1 MSYSTNNKDHSIA
14 ASPFLLPKTSLLKL
28 FTPLVERFT
37 GLSALHKHYLKRPT
51 SSDTKTFLR
60 HTLNTLGIEH
70 SVFNLSDA
78 NIPKD
83 GPLIIVANH
92 PLGGVEGVIL
102 ANILLDFRPDL
113 LVMANHFLKRI
124 PELSSLFIGVNV
136 FEGKDAIRENMNAIK
151 QTNQHLA
158 NNGALLIFPAG
169 EVSTYDKKSGLL
181 QDKQWNR
188 LVGKLVQNHQASCL
202 PVFIGGANSKTFY
215 FAGRIHPLLRTL
227 LLGRELLNK
236 KGKNISVTGGSLIAS
251 NELKKL
257 NNAYE
262 ITNYLRLNTYLIP
275 QKAQDHSAPLGIET
289 SQVKQEDIWPD
300 ISAIDLYQA
309 IQDLPDSA
317 LLVKQKQF
325 STYISNAKEM
335 GVILTQIG
343 IIRERNFRAVGEGTG
358 KRIDLDEFDQSYLHL
373 FIWDEDKKAIVG
385 AYRLGLVD
393 DLIQEGGIDRLYS
406 RTLFNFNEAFI
417 KRQTKAIEM
426 GRSVIDQPYQRSL
439 TPLLL
444 LWKGIATYVYRNPE
458 YQTLFGPVSITG
470 EYQALTHQLIIQ
482 CLTTHYYDQQS
493 AKLVKAI
500 NPVESK
506 KTFWSLSMLTGLAD
520 LQLLSN
526 LVSRL
531 ENGRSLP
538 VLIRQYLSLNGRF
551 VCFNVDPDFN
561 QAVDGLIIVN
571 LPLVEKHTLGKYMG
585 QEEAEIYIKQHSASL
600 NSNITSS
607 EEYNER

>member
-1 MSYSTNNKDHSIA
+1 MASTENNRHNMSSY
-14 ASPFLLPKTSLLKL
+14 SPFLLPKTPLLRL
-28 FTPLVERFT
+28 LSPIVERIT
-37 GLSALHKHYLKRPT
+37 GLSTLHKHYMKRP
-51 SSDTKTFLR
+51 SDKDTQTFLT
-60 HTLNTLGIEH
+60 HTLDTLGIEYTVSH
-70 SVFNLSDA
+70 LDES

-83 GPLIIVANH
+83 GPLVIVANH

-102 ANILLDFRPDL
+102 AKILLQYRPDL

-124 PELSSLFIGVNV
+124 PELDSLFIGVNV
-136 FEGKDAIRENMNAIK
+136 FEGKEAIRENLHAIK
-151 QTNQHLA
+151 QANKHLS
-158 NNGALLIFPAG
+158 NKGALLIFPAG
-169 EVSTYDKKSGLL
+169 EVSTYSKKSGQL
-181 QDKQWNR
+181 QDKTWNR
-188 LVGKLVQNHQASCL
+188 LAGKLAQSHNANCL
-202 PVFIGGANSKTFY
+202 PIFIGGRNSKSFY
-215 FAGRIHPLLRTL
+215 AAGRIHPILRTL

-236 KGKNISVTGGSLIAS
+236 KGKNISVLGGNLIS
-251 NELKKL
+251 TNELRKL
-257 NNAYE
+257 NDADE
-262 ITNYLRLNTYLIP
+262 ITKYLRLNTYLIN
-275 QKAQDHSAPLGIET
+275 QREKAGSAQDSSTQQALQTYET
-289 SQVKQEDIWPD
+289 PIRDDIP
-300 ISAIDLYQA
+300 AVDLFQA

-358 KRIDLDEFDQSYLHL
+358 KEVDLDDFDQNYLHL
-373 FIWDEDKKAIVG
+373 FIWDENSNAIVG

-393 DLIQEGGIDRLYS
+393 SLLQKGGINSLYS
-406 RTLFNFNEAFI
+406 RTLFNFDERFI
-417 KRQTKAIEM
+417 RNQTKAIEM
-426 GRSVIDQPYQRSL
+426 GRSVIDAPYQRNL
-439 TPLLL
+439 TPLLM

-458 YQTLFGPVSITG
+458 YQTLFGPVTITG

-482 CLTTHYYDQQS
+482 CLTTHYYDEES

-500 NPVESK
+500 NPVKTK
-506 KTFWSLSMLTGLAD
+506 KKPFWSLNMLSGLAD

-526 LVSRL
+526 LVARL

-571 LPLVEKHTLGKYMG
+571 LPKVEKHTLGKYMG
-585 QEEAEIYIKQHSASL
+585 QEEAGQYLSKYSDAAKTPQC
-600 NSNITSS
+600 
-607 EEYNER
+607 EESK